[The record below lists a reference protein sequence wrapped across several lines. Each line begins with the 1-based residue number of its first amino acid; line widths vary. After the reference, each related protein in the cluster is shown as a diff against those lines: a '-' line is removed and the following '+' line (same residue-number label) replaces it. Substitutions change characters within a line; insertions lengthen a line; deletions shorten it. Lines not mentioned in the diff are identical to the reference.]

1 MSLVSF
7 CTPWNCVIYSN
18 FRVCEYIGIL
28 HWDFE
33 GVYVTI
39 VLPAFCLFLYLTGV
53 HFRGKLQ
60 HRGDVS
66 QQKIRCR
73 PIRTRKIG
81 SVSLSD
87 VLYVLEA
94 LTLQTHHVYSTLKRR
109 RMHVVCLLGNIKNS
123 LFKQVWPTCFPSNI
137 FWLILRFWWNQMHNK

>member
-7 CTPWNCVIYSN
+7 YAPWNWVIYSN
-18 FRVCEYIGIL
+18 FRVCKYIGIL
-28 HWDFE
+28 HWDSE

-60 HRGDVS
+60 RRGDVS

-73 PIRTRKIG
+73 PIRTREIG

-87 VLYVLEA
+87 VLYVLEV

-109 RMHVVCLLGNIKNS
+109 GNDCFHVVS
-123 LFKQVWPTCFPSNI
+123 T
-137 FWLILRFWWNQMHNK
+137 